1 MHCYDYIWAFLL
13 DADFIKMKAKKAGN
27 DNNNISV
34 MKIKVYLTEKSLKD
48 ESKDKF
54 VGYSLRVMF
63 DLLCVEKSLHSP
75 IR

>member
-13 DADFIKMKAKKAGN
+13 DAEFIRMKAKMAGN
-27 DNNNISV
+27 DNNNIVV
-34 MKIKVYLTEKSLKD
+34 MKIKVYLTEKSLNAQ
-48 ESKDKF
+48 SIDKF
-54 VGYSLRVMF
+54 VGNSLRVMF